1 MKYDY
6 PCDCDG
12 GKYSLI
18 ERVVGSVHSY
28 ENNMFKTLLCKDCI
42 REHEEVMKA

>member
-6 PCDCDG
+6 SCDCDAE
-12 GKYSLI
+12 KYPLI

-28 ENNMFKTLLCKDCI
+28 DNNIGL
-42 REHEEVMKA
+42 HQGA